1 MHLFYYLYIVVV
13 VIPFKQIKVMKL
25 KAFLQLPKSE
35 IQSQFLT
42 ENLSNI
48 EILNLLGTDLITTGT
63 GTTGETMIHSFGT
76 STTTGTYMDSIG
88 ITGLIMGVL
97 FLGTGYLLDRKFNL
111 NQDQDQESKKI
122 DKE

>member
-1 MHLFYYLYIVVV
+1 MI
-13 VIPFKQIKVMKL
+13 L
-25 KAFLQLPKSE
+25 KAFLLLQKSE
-35 IQSQFLT
+35 IQSQFRT

-48 EILNLLGTDLITTGT
+48 EIQNSLGIDSIITGT